1 MTEWRRA
8 GEAALKKRLQ
18 QAQHEGELP
27 LHTTPA
33 DLARYL
39 STAMAG
45 LSVQAVN
52 GATKAAMK
60 RIVDLAISN
69 LRLHRQP

>member
-8 GEAALKKRLQ
+8 SEAALKKRLPQ
-18 QAQHEGELP
+18 TRHEGELP

-33 DLARYL
+33 DLAHYL
-39 STAMAG
+39 STVMAG

-60 RIVDLAISN
+60 RIVDPAISN
-69 LRLHRQP
+69 LRLQRQP